1 MDGYDGE
8 FWTLILCMAS
18 HVVTCNLVT
27 FCLRKILALDSV
39 WCSPQ
44 YPWCAL
50 EVAMLNLAAGTR
62 HAAVMQPLQ
71 PRAQPVHCREN
82 RKYLVKGENICI

>member
-1 MDGYDGE
+1 MYP
-8 FWTLILCMAS
+8 
-18 HVVTCNLVT
+18 
-27 FCLRKILALDSV
+27 ALDWCLVLPSV
-39 WCSPQ
+39 SL
-44 YPWCAL
+44 AEL

-71 PRAQPVHCREN
+71 PRAQPGHCREN